1 MMKRKRGGEEMEIIS
16 SPPLFIVSSNH
27 GPQVMRYPAGP
38 ADFPSMVQNRK
49 NQESKETALSPALP

>member
-1 MMKRKRGGEEMEIIS
+1 MMKRKRGGEEMIPIS
-16 SPPLFIVSSNH
+16 SPPLFMTSSNPA
-27 GPQVMRYPAGP
+27 PQVMRDPAGP

>member
-1 MMKRKRGGEEMEIIS
+1 MGIIS
-16 SPPLFIVSSNH
+16 SPPLFMVSSNH
-27 GPQVMRYPAGP
+27 GPQVMRDPAGP